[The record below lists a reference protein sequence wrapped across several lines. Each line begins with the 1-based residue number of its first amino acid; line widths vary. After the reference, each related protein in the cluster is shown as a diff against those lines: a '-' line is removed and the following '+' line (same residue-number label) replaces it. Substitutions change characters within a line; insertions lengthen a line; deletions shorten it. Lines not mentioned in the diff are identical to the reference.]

1 LDFTGR
7 RAVDKETMV
16 MLRNSKEVVAVEM
29 PLDFEGCDQL
39 HLTFP
44 TGAVLNFWSIAC
56 T

>member
-1 LDFTGR
+1 
-7 RAVDKETMV
+7 

-44 TGAVLNFWSIAC
+44 TGAVNTQFLERCMYMHVLNFQNIAISC
-56 T
+56 I

>member
-1 LDFTGR
+1 
-7 RAVDKETMV
+7 

-44 TGAVLNFWSIAC
+44 TGAVNTQFLERSMHVLNFQNIAISC
-56 T
+56 I